1 MHAYARVTMLHNRE
15 MKCRRAIWKFENI
28 IIYYM
33 EILILDL
40 TRLNGESAT
49 GKVVKKL
56 SYVSVGICLLDFFIS
71 LFALR
76 IRE

>member
-1 MHAYARVTMLHNRE
+1 
-15 MKCRRAIWKFENI
+15 
-28 IIYYM
+28 M
-33 EILILDL
+33 EIQILDL